1 MVWYAVEPLVTADR
15 SRAMSVAAVCQIPTV
30 RRFMARRT
38 VEADPAAGLAAV
50 LALLKTADNAG
61 CFDLL
66 IGTHDGL
73 RGRKHIARPEGWPE
87 VFANLVA
94 RPSLDGRGTNPAPGA
109 RPGGTQGSRGLAA
122 GRS

>member
-1 MVWYAVEPLVTADR
+1 MLPLMIWYAAEPLVTADR

-38 VEADPAAGLAAV
+38 VEADPTAGLAA
-50 LALLKTADNAG
+50 LLGLLKSADSAA

-73 RGRKHIARPEGWPE
+73 ALRQKPPVPR
-87 VFANLVA
+87 
-94 RPSLDGRGTNPAPGA
+94 
-109 RPGGTQGSRGLAA
+109 A
-122 GRS
+122 GRTSLPI